1 MAVNVTVDVPD
12 LRRLAQD
19 IRRADKEAASQLR
32 KEFRRIG
39 KKILHDAR
47 DNARSNLPSR
57 LAGRGAMALDL
68 SVNNDRA
75 SIVMRKSGPSRNGR
89 RQPGQITRLF
99 EIGSQRN
106 RGYIKHPAWPRP
118 GTTPDQWTWL
128 PTSGRQPIKPS
139 VQPALDANREWAA
152 RELQQAI
159 ETAMKKAHIWG
170 SVKFRA

>member
-1 MAVNVTVDVPD
+1 MAGNITIDAPD
-12 LRRLAQD
+12 LRQVARQ
-19 IRRADKEAASQLR
+19 IRQADKEAASQLR

-39 KKILHDAR
+39 KKILTDAR

-57 LAGRGAMALDL
+57 LASRSAMALQL
-68 SVNNDRA
+68 SVQSDRA
-75 SIVMRKSGPSRNGR
+75 SVVFRNTESGGR
-89 RQPGQITRLF
+89 GQIARVF

-106 RGYIKHPAWPRP
+106 RGYIKHPAWPRA
-118 GTTPDQWTWL
+118 GTPRAEWTWL
-128 PTSGRQPIKPS
+128 PISGRQPIKPS